1 MPFFRKISINIYIF
15 FLNLFLFNSILEIPL
30 QPLKVKGIP
39 KYKNISI
46 LEPGKKLILKDK
58 IILIEEG
65 DSIVN
70 NDLLFLAKV
79 KIGSSSQIFNLILDT
94 GSNIFWVAQNGC
106 SGTHNIKNFF

>member
-39 KYKNISI
+39 KYGNLSI
-46 LEPGKKLILKDK
+46 FELGNEILLKDQ

-65 DSIVN
+65 N
-70 NDLLFLAKV
+70 
-79 KIGSSSQIFNLILDT
+79 
-94 GSNIFWVAQNGC
+94 
-106 SGTHNIKNFF
+106 